1 MTPILSLRSI
11 EMRYNKHL
19 ALQLEKLDFSAQHIY
34 SLVGPNGCGKSTL
47 LQIAALL
54 LKPTKGQI
62 LFDGEQV
69 LWKKNTLQRLRQN
82 ITLVHQSPYLLSR
95 SVRHNVAYGLKIRGI
110 DSKEQHRLTHSTLE
124 LVGLSGFGRR
134 NARELSGGE
143 QQRVAIARALV
154 LQPRLLLLDEPTSN
168 MDRASIEAFDRLMP
182 TLVEQGMTIIQ
193 ATHAPDPAQRQYS
206 TIIHMED
213 GRLA

>member
-1 MTPILSLRSI
+1 MKPILSLRSI

-19 ALQLEKLDFSAQHIY
+19 ALQLEELDFAPQHIY
-34 SLVGPNGCGKSTL
+34 SLVGSNGCGKSTL

-54 LKPTKGQI
+54 LKPTNGQI
-62 LFDGEQV
+62 IFDGEQV
-69 LWKKNTLQRLRQN
+69 LWKKKVLQRLRQH
-82 ITLVHQSPYLLSR
+82 ITLVHQSPYLLNR

-110 DSKEQHRLTHSTLE
+110 GSKEQHRLTHSTLE
-124 LVGLSGFGRR
+124 IVGLSGFGRR

-168 MDRASIEAFDRLMP
+168 MDRASMDAFDRLMP
-182 TLVEQGMTIIQ
+182 TLIEQGMTIIQ
-193 ATHAPDPAQRQYS
+193 ATHAPDPIQRQYC
-206 TIIHMED
+206 TTLQMED
-213 GRLA
+213 GRLV